1 MIRGYSSEMPDVKRA
16 YRSTRRREQAEA
28 TRKRILSAARQ
39 RFVAEGY
46 GRTTIDAIAAEAD
59 VAVQTV
65 YAVFGSKGAMLI
77 ALLDELAMEADLLR
91 LQKGLL
97 AATGNP
103 RRQLRE
109 SIAFTG
115 RFYAAGSDLI
125 DLARTV
131 SGVEPDLAKMWHAG
145 EQRRYEANSRLVAE
159 WARAGALRPG
169 LSARAATDLLWAFS
183 GPDAF
188 RLLVKERGWSKRS
201 RVERLSQMLERM
213 LFQEQPPSDARTS
226 SSP

>member
-1 MIRGYSSEMPDVKRA
+1 MADVKRA
-16 YRSTRRREQAEA
+16 YRSPRRREQAEA

-39 RFVAEGY
+39 LFVAEGY
-46 GRTTIDAIAAEAD
+46 GRTTIDVIAAEAG

-65 YAVFGSKGAMLI
+65 YAVFGAKGAMLI
-77 ALLDELAMEADLLR
+77 ALLDELAAEADLPR
-91 LQKGLL
+91 LQQSLV
-97 AATGNP
+97 AAAGDP

-109 SIAFTG
+109 SISFTG
-115 RFYAAGSDLI
+115 RFYAAGFDLI

-131 SGVEPDLAKMWHAG
+131 SGVEPDLARMWQAG

-159 WARAGALRPG
+159 WARTGALRPG

-201 RVERLSQMLERM
+201 RIERLSETLERM
-213 LFQEQPPSDARTS
+213 LLRERPPGAA
-226 SSP
+226 